1 MSTGWTHF
9 YLQKFFAKTASFV
22 ESFKAHEISHV
33 WSTSNV
39 RSTTFMVVFV
49 ELQPR
54 KPAINVDGF
63 GTFVEDSRFVCVTAS
78 LEEARITKKIF
89 TFATKINFF
98 GSLMAITKLTT
109 FKYMFWF
116 NFIFGFWYY
125 FSLFLSLAVQ
135 YDNELETEE
144 NKFKP
149 LHKTKNIKKK
159 AKSTFEFPR
168 V

>member
-1 MSTGWTHF
+1 
-9 YLQKFFAKTASFV
+9 
-22 ESFKAHEISHV
+22 
-33 WSTSNV
+33 
-39 RSTTFMVVFV
+39 MVVFV

-54 KPAINVDGF
+54 KPATNVDGF

-116 NFIFGFWYY
+116 NFIFG
-125 FSLFLSLAVQ
+125 LNIIFLCC
-135 YDNELETEE
+135 
-144 NKFKP
+144 
-149 LHKTKNIKKK
+149 
-159 AKSTFEFPR
+159 
-168 V
+168 

>member
-1 MSTGWTHF
+1 
-9 YLQKFFAKTASFV
+9 
-22 ESFKAHEISHV
+22 
-33 WSTSNV
+33 
-39 RSTTFMVVFV
+39 MVVFV

-54 KPAINVDGF
+54 KPATNVDGF

-89 TFATKINFF
+89 TFATKIDFF
-98 GSLMAITKLTT
+98 GSLMTITK
-109 FKYMFWF
+109 FNNVKVCFGSMSFWF
-116 NFIFGFWYY
+116 KYY

-149 LHKTKNIKKK
+149 LHKTNRNFGTECKRRQKVPSSSARIIPALAHFFLQAR
-159 AKSTFEFPR
+159 AKPLTSKMLL
-168 V
+168 

>member
-1 MSTGWTHF
+1 
-9 YLQKFFAKTASFV
+9 
-22 ESFKAHEISHV
+22 
-33 WSTSNV
+33 
-39 RSTTFMVVFV
+39 MVVFV

-54 KPAINVDGF
+54 KPATNVDGF
-63 GTFVEDSRFVCVTAS
+63 GTFVEDSCFVCVTAS

-98 GSLMAITKLTT
+98 GSLMAITKFNNVQVYVLVQ
-109 FKYMFWF
+109 FHFWF
-116 NFIFGFWYY
+116 KYY

-149 LHKTKNIKKK
+149 LHKSNRNFDTECKRRQKYLRVSARIIPALAHFFLQARAKPLTSKN
-159 AKSTFEFPR
+159 AFMTSCFFFHFSAR
-168 V
+168 